1 MSIRF
6 DCPSCSKAIVTT
18 DRFQGRQVRCPA
30 CDIALTV
37 PKKGSTEREDN
48 RQTDAVVPT
57 LVPGPLPFPPINPMV
72 PSEPRTG
79 LEENFDEATPKPD
92 TAKRPPRSIK
102 GEKHEKGEEDLEWD
116 ITPMVDVA
124 FLLLIFFMLTASF
137 SIQKGIRTKPPQSD
151 EASSN
156 PQSVVEDPAE
166 KMIIQVDEFSAYT
179 IISPNGGTQDASSRQ
194 ELVVVLKDLR
204 LLYEDQPPNIIIQAH
219 EDSKHGA
226 VVACMDAA
234 READF
239 AKFQMSI
246 VEEFD

>member
-6 DCPSCSKAIVTT
+6 DCPSCSKSIVTT

-37 PKKGSTEREDN
+37 PKKSSTELEKN

-57 LVPGPLPFPPINPMV
+57 LVPGPLSFPALNPIV
-72 PSEPRTG
+72 PSEPSTG
-79 LEENFDEATPKPD
+79 VAESFDAEATTPD
-92 TAKRPPRSIK
+92 TARRPPRSIK
-102 GEKHEKGEEDLEWD
+102 GENHKKEKEDLEWD

-137 SIQKGIRTKPPQSD
+137 SIQKGIRTKPPLSD

-204 LLYEDQPPNIIIQAH
+204 LLYEDQPPNVIIQAH

-239 AKFQMSI
+239 AKFQLSV